1 MSRADFDLA
10 LKLGQGRERVIE
22 KLLTNDSST
31 IEVITIEVKSEVL
44 SEKYVF
50 VEHEAWAKPSGIAIT
65 KADYYAIEVYPD
77 WWVFIPTP
85 YLRTMWRDALEEF
98 GERRGGDDN
107 AARGAIVPKEWLVYR
122 PHCPNR

>member
-22 KLLTNDSST
+22 KLLTDDSST
-31 IEVITIEVKSEVL
+31 IEVITVEVKSEVL
-44 SEKYVF
+44 SDKFVF
-50 VEHEAWAKPSGIAIT
+50 IEHAAWDKPSGIAIT

-85 YLRTMWRDALEEF
+85 YLRTMANQALKDW
-98 GERRGGDDN
+98 GVRRGGDDN
-107 AARGAIVPKEWLVYR
+107 AAEGAIVPKEWLVNR
-122 PHCPNR
+122 PQCPNR